1 MAMHDL
7 FKISNFVIQLRDQRM
22 IEFMNVECPI
32 PGFNIGTIELNYSS
46 MLDKRPGDSI
56 TFNDLTLTVNCDE
69 DLKAY
74 KEIISYLNLA
84 HNPVTNKLEVSQEVF
99 DGYLILLTNKN
110 NVQHKLH
117 FYDMWIESISDLQLQ
132 TISTDDQNLSMTIG
146 LKYNFFV
153 FE

>member
-7 FKISNFVIQLRDQRM
+7 FKVSNFVMQLRDQKS
-22 IEFMNVECPI
+22 IEFMNVEAPL
-32 PGFNIGTIELNYSS
+32 PGFNIGTIEVPHQS
-46 MLDKRPGDSI
+46 MMDKRPGGSI
-56 TFNDLTLTVNCDE
+56 TFNDITLTVNCDE

-74 KEIISYLNLA
+74 KEIYDYLVLA
-84 HNPVTNKLEVSQEVF
+84 HDPLTNKLCVKEEVF
-99 DGYLILLTNKN
+99 DGYLYLLTNKN

-117 FYDMWIESISDLQLQ
+117 FYDMWIESVSDLQLE
-132 TISTDDQNLSMTIG
+132 TISADENNLTMTLG